1 MRDGTIDY
9 EAERDRLVEDLSA
22 VVRTFDEYRDILED
36 ADCPEVA
43 PIRKTAQEVADE
55 SSAMLKKDRLLR
67 LGIVGQ
73 IKAGKSSLLNLL
85 LFDGREVLPKAAT
98 PMTASLTH
106 IVHSEELG
114 AGQAEI
120 EVEYYTSEDWQEIT
134 KDAAKYQRQKA
145 SGRTPEEDSRASHE
159 LVEMAARNGVSITDH
174 AAPDIRIT
182 SLDDLNR
189 ELLELV
195 SAEGK
200 RAPLVKSVTIRCG
213 EGIPYLD
220 IVDTPGLNDPVKSRV
235 HVTDKLLAKC
245 DAVLLLSYAGQF
257 MDSSD
262 VKLLGRKLPQEGIRR
277 CVVIGSKFDSALVD
291 EARTYRNDLQTAAD
305 DLEKKLREHAATK
318 SKRTDGDDGRL
329 FNDSD
334 VVFVSAMCAVLGAK
348 RDAGR
353 WSAAE
358 HEAFDTLR
366 CSYPDWLDSPENDLI
381 NEDTARNLIKLVGR
395 REHVDDQIRNIQND
409 KDKIMR
415 DKMRDYLGAKR
426 DEIGGRISALI
437 DALKN
442 YQDELRTG
450 EVEQLKTQKTAA
462 SDAIE
467 EIRDAIIDTW
477 SRSLAKQRDGI
488 SRTRKSFM
496 EDIDEGRSELVGAV
510 STKTERR
517 RGEKKSAGF
526 LGLLTLARVLL
537 REDQYESVSYERK
550 VIDETSLHSTL
561 DQAYGQ
567 IDMTIHE
574 QLEKMFDY
582 GFEKSAKKEV
592 LLAVVNALNND
603 IAVNVQRSVRGVLN
617 RAVEKIAEQARA
629 EVEAQTAGG
638 TPGRIEL
645 QGSTDS
651 KLSQAREYLNALSDY
666 GSKRL
671 NDTMGIVDETITN
684 AKSELVPVATR
695 DIERHYDRLGQ
706 DIAEREFKLHRYQ
719 QAIADLQRHG
729 MRPKS

>member
-1 MRDGTIDY
+1 MRDRTIDY

-36 ADCPEVA
+36 ADYPEVA
-43 PIRKTAQEVADE
+43 PIRETTKEVAGE
-55 SSAMLKKDRLLR
+55 SSAMLQEGRLLR

-120 EVEYYTSEDWQEIT
+120 EVEYYTSEEWREIT
-134 KDAAKYQRQKA
+134 KHAAEYQRQKA
-145 SGRTPEEDSRASHE
+145 SGRTPGEFLRASHE
-159 LVEMAARNGVSITDH
+159 LVEMAVERGVSITDH
-174 AAPDIRIT
+174 TDRDLRSASVDN
-182 SLDDLNR
+182 LNR
-189 ELLELV
+189 ELLDLV
-195 SAEGK
+195 GAEG
-200 RAPLVKSVTIRCG
+200 RLAPLVKSVTIRCG
-213 EGIPYLD
+213 EGMPYLD
-220 IVDTPGLNDPVKSRV
+220 IVDTPGLNDPIASRV
-235 HVTDKLLAKC
+235 SATRKLLAKC

-262 VKLLGRKLPQEGIRR
+262 VELLGRTLPQEGIRR
-277 CVVIGSKFDSALVD
+277 RVVIGSKFDSALVD
-291 EARTYRNDLQTAAD
+291 EARTYRNDLQTAAVNI
-305 DLEKKLREHAATK
+305 EKRLRDHAATK

-348 RDAGR
+348 RDVSR
-353 WSAAE
+353 WHAAE
-358 HEAFDTLR
+358 RDAFDVLR
-366 CSYPDWLDSPENDLI
+366 RSYPVWLDSPKNDLI
-381 NEDTARNLIKLVGR
+381 NEDTARNLVEFVGR
-395 REHVDDQIRNIQND
+395 REHVDDRIRDIRNN

-415 DKMRDYLGAKR
+415 DKVRNYLREKR
-426 DEIGGRISALI
+426 HKIGGHISALI
-437 DALKN
+437 DALKK

-467 EIRDAIIDTW
+467 EIRDAIIDIW

-488 SRTRKSFM
+488 METRESFM
-496 EDIDEGRSELVGAV
+496 KEIDEGRSELVGAV
-510 STKTERR
+510 STRIEHRH
-517 RGEKKSAGF
+517 GEKKSAGF
-526 LGLLTLARVLL
+526 LGFWTLIRAIRG
-537 REDQYESVSYERK
+537 EDQYESVSYERK
-550 VIDETSLHSTL
+550 VIDETSLYSTL
-561 DQAYGQ
+561 DQAYDQ

-574 QLEKMFDY
+574 QLEKMFDS
-582 GFEKSAKKEV
+582 GFEKSAKREV

-695 DIERHYDRLGQ
+695 DIKRHYDRLGQ
-706 DIAEREFKLHRYQ
+706 DIAEREFKLQRYQ

-729 MRPKS
+729 MLPKS